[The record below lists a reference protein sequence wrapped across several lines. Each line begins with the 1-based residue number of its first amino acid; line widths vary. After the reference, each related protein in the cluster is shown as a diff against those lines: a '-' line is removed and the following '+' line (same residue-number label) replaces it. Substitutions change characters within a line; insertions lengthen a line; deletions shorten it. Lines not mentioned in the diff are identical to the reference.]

1 MIDALLTR
9 LKDGIEIRQTLS
21 KIRQA
26 IKDEEVFSDLYN
38 IMWDQTNLLIPLLQS
53 EDAKTRKNTALLM
66 GDLAMDDFLEPLFT
80 AYQKEETLFVRGSY
94 LTAMKNFDYEEL
106 LPKLHKQYDKLCTQ
120 KTAEENK
127 KHIEEEIEGIIPENA
142 ASDFNQGL
150 IELGAIVC
158 VPNGDPKCDI

>member
-26 IKDEEVFSDLYN
+26 IKDEEAFSDLYN

-80 AYQKEETLFVRGSY
+80 AYQKEESQRGW
-94 LTAMKNFDYEEL
+94 
-106 LPKLHKQYDKLCTQ
+106 
-120 KTAEENK
+120 K
-127 KHIEEEIEGIIPENA
+127 KA
-142 ASDFNQGL
+142 
-150 IELGAIVC
+150 
-158 VPNGDPKCDI
+158 DIMSV

>member
-26 IKDEEVFSDLYN
+26 IKDEETFSDLYN

-127 KHIEEEIEGIIPENA
+127 KHIEEEIRLLRELIIEEEGIPMCPFDQ
-142 ASDFNQGL
+142 S
-150 IELGAIVC
+150 
-158 VPNGDPKCDI
+158 